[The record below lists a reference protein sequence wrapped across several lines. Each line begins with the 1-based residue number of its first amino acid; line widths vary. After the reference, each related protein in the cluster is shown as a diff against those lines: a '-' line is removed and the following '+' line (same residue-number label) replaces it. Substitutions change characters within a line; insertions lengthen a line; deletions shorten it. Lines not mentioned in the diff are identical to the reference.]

1 MKHLLKE
8 KESILKSIMENRFKH
23 KSMQLSDT
31 SQIGKLRKDK
41 ARISTVINERKII
54 EKLKLTRKITKMDSN
69 RTRRTGKVISDTP
82 DKTIIV
88 GVSWSQKDRL
98 YKKSTRRLT
107 KLVAHDPKEEAKVG
121 DNVIVEFSKPIS
133 KTKKWKLVEVIN

>member
-1 MKHLLKE
+1 MNIEDIRKLDNDALIKE

-54 EKLKLTRKITKMDSN
+54 AQLESDEK
-69 RTRRTGKVISDTP
+69 
-82 DKTIIV
+82 DKQD
-88 GVSWSQKDRL
+88 G
-98 YKKSTRRLT
+98 
-107 KLVAHDPKEEAKVG
+107 
-121 DNVIVEFSKPIS
+121 
-133 KTKKWKLVEVIN
+133 

>member
-1 MKHLLKE
+1 MNIEDIRKLENEELVKE

-54 EKLKLTRKITKMDSN
+54 AQIENDEK
-69 RTRRTGKVISDTP
+69 
-82 DKTIIV
+82 DKQD
-88 GVSWSQKDRL
+88 GQ
-98 YKKSTRRLT
+98 
-107 KLVAHDPKEEAKVG
+107 
-121 DNVIVEFSKPIS
+121 
-133 KTKKWKLVEVIN
+133 

>member
-1 MKHLLKE
+1 MNIEDIRKLDNEALLKE

-54 EKLKLTRKITKMDSN
+54 EKLEIN
-69 RTRRTGKVISDTP
+69 E
-82 DKTIIV
+82 
-88 GVSWSQKDRL
+88 KDNQ
-98 YKKSTRRLT
+98 
-107 KLVAHDPKEEAKVG
+107 DG
-121 DNVIVEFSKPIS
+121 Q
-133 KTKKWKLVEVIN
+133 

>member
-1 MKHLLKE
+1 MNIEDIRKLDNEELVKE

-54 EKLKLTRKITKMDSN
+54 AQIENDEK
-69 RTRRTGKVISDTP
+69 
-82 DKTIIV
+82 DKQD
-88 GVSWSQKDRL
+88 G
-98 YKKSTRRLT
+98 
-107 KLVAHDPKEEAKVG
+107 
-121 DNVIVEFSKPIS
+121 
-133 KTKKWKLVEVIN
+133 